1 MSTYPV
7 LIEELLSR
15 DWNEEELQGVLRGN
29 LLRVFRQV
37 EQVDTLGRTRVAGEA
52 EGSGEA
58 VGAASPPTAAS
69 RSARRARGKG
79 PWRTSSQMSSWA
91 AFAAPSSRGCIR
103 DIIWLQTRS

>member
-15 DWNEEELQGVLRGN
+15 GWNEEELQGVLRGN

-37 EQVDTLGRTRVAGEA
+37 EQVDMLGWAA
-52 EGSGEA
+52 EQVGGA

-69 RSARRARGKG
+69 RSGRKTGAKG
-79 PWRTSSQMSSWA
+79 P
-91 AFAAPSSRGCIR
+91 
-103 DIIWLQTRS
+103 